1 MWKVPTHLSPV
12 HCYHFLYAICNR
24 YLQTAENFSVMSYHT
39 EIFYNSSFKNW
50 QLEYDALFFLFFS
63 SLLKFSS
70 HDTDYDKII

>member
-1 MWKVPTHLSPV
+1 
-12 HCYHFLYAICNR
+12 
-24 YLQTAENFSVMSYHT
+24 MSYHT

-50 QLEYDALFFLFFS
+50 QLEYNALFFLFFS